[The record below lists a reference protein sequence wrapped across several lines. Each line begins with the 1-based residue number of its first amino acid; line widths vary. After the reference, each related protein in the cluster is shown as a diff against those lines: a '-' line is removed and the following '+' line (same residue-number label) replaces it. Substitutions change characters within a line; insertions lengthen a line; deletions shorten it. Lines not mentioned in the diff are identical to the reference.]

1 MIKIQNLTKKIDD
14 RFIFNSLNLEI
25 PSNKVTFVVGESG
38 IGKTTLIN
46 LIAGF
51 TKKDSGNIS
60 FFDEN
65 GSEIKKP
72 LVDVVFQ
79 DFNLIEK
86 ITSNDNILI
95 GNNVINKLLDKN
107 ALNQN
112 ANLMS
117 IKTEQL
123 EQKVNNLSGGE
134 RQRIAILRSLSR
146 DSSFILLDE
155 PTRNLD
161 IENAKIVFENL
172 ANISKNKTILVV
184 SHNLDLAKKYA
195 DKIVYMEKNKITEE
209 IFDKNSQNQSL
220 ISKDTAKN
228 SDLNYQKTAKNS
240 KLSKIKQ
247 EFKTGFLLTITDFKS
262 KLTSSIL
269 FLLLFLTSFFGTLLF
284 GVLNLNISS
293 TNLQNTIEY
302 QLDSVVITK
311 KPNGETST
319 FSTNEITKLQENN
332 PKIVKIVPIFTFPKV
347 TFTYDDKVEF
357 DSSVDYIDESDF
369 FKNRFIFDNKN
380 LVGRNIQNKDE
391 VIISKSLATKFNIEK
406 PNNQKISVS
415 SFRNTAVDL
424 KVVGISSLS
433 TLDRLNFS
441 FLHHKFFELAK
452 PVQRNNGPNENLD
465 NNKPEK
471 DNNKPEKID
480 PWVLKLYF
488 NIDDDLANNIEN
500 FAKNNKEFEI
510 QSSLGGITKSI
521 LNTQSFTNIVIGA
534 ILVLFIV
541 ILLIQTVFYAK
552 NLSDSKMKLIGILK
566 ALNAKTWQ
574 IFFYHWLNI
583 IIISLFILF
592 INSVVF
598 IPSMGK
604 IYTAIIGQDILLP
617 SLSQVGALL
626 IIIWLI
632 MFGSISVIYLI
643 ISWLSY
649 RKPVI
654 KLLKFEQF

>member
-14 RFIFNSLNLEI
+14 RFIFSSLNLEI
-25 PSNKVTFVVGESG
+25 PSSKVTFVVGESG

-79 DFNLIEK
+79 NFNLIEK

-172 ANISKNKTILVV
+172 ANIAKNKTILVV

-195 DKIVYMEKNKITEE
+195 DKIVYIEKNKITEE

-220 ISKDTAKN
+220 IAKN

-311 KPNGETST
+311 KSNAEIST
-319 FSTNEITKLQENN
+319 FSTDQITKIQENN
-332 PKIVKIVPIFTFPKV
+332 PKIVKIVPIFSFPKV
-347 TFTYDDKVEF
+347 TFTYGDKVEF

-369 FKNRFIFDNKN
+369 FKKRFIFDNKN

-391 VIISKSLATKFNIEK
+391 VIISKSLATKFNIEQ

-452 PVQRNNGPNENLD
+452 PVQKMNGPNENLD
-465 NNKPEK
+465 NNM
-471 DNNKPEKID
+471 PEKID

-488 NIDDDLANNIEN
+488 KIDDDLANNIEN

-534 ILVLFIV
+534 ILVLFVI

-617 SLSQVGALL
+617 SLNQVGALL

>member
-14 RFIFNSLNLEI
+14 RFIFSSLNLEI

-51 TKKDSGNIS
+51 TKKDSGKIS

-112 ANLMS
+112 TNLML

-172 ANISKNKTILVV
+172 TNIAKNKTILVV

-195 DKIVYMEKNKITEE
+195 DKIVYIEKNKITEE

-220 ISKDTAKN
+220 IAKNIAKN
-228 SDLNYQKTAKNS
+228 SDLKYKKTAKNS

-302 QLDSVVITK
+302 QLDSVVVTK
-311 KPNGETST
+311 KANGEIST
-319 FSTNEITKLQENN
+319 FSTDEITKLKEDN
-332 PKIVKIVPIFTFPKV
+332 PKIVKIVPFFNFPKL
-347 TFTYDDKVEF
+347 TFTYGDKTEF

-369 FKNRFIFDNKN
+369 FKNRFIFDNKT

-391 VIISKSLATKFNIEK
+391 VIISKSLATKFNIEE
-406 PNNQKISVS
+406 PNNQKISVP

-424 KVVGISSLS
+424 KVVGISNLA

-452 PVQRNNGPNENLD
+452 PVQKNNGSNENLD

-471 DNNKPEKID
+471 ID
-480 PWVLKLYF
+480 PWILKLYF

-500 FAKNNKEFEI
+500 FTKNNKEFEI
-510 QSSLGGITKSI
+510 QSSLGGISKTI

-534 ILVLFIV
+534 ILVLFII

-566 ALNAKTWQ
+566 ALSAKTWQ

-598 IPSMGK
+598 LPSMGK

-617 SLSQVGALL
+617 SLSQVGTLL

-632 MFGSISVIYLI
+632 MFASISVIYLI

>member
-14 RFIFNSLNLEI
+14 RFIFSSLNLEI

-195 DKIVYMEKNKITEE
+195 DKIVYIEKNKISEE
-209 IFDKNSQNQSL
+209 IFDKNGQNQPL
-220 ISKDTAKN
+220 IAKN

-293 TNLQNTIEY
+293 ANLQNTIEY

-311 KPNGETST
+311 KSNAETNT
-319 FSTNEITKLQENN
+319 FSTDEITKLQKDN
-332 PKIVKIVPIFTFPKV
+332 PKIVKIVPIFNFPKV
-347 TFTYDDKVEF
+347 TFTYGDKTEF

-369 FKNRFIFDNKN
+369 FKKRFIFDNKT

-452 PVQRNNGPNENLD
+452 PVQKNNGPNENLD

-604 IYTAIIGQDILLP
+604 IYTAIIGQNILLP

-632 MFGSISVIYLI
+632 MFASISVIYLI
-643 ISWLSY
+643 ISWISY

>member
-14 RFIFNSLNLEI
+14 RFIFSSLNLEI

-195 DKIVYMEKNKITEE
+195 DKIVYIEKNKISEE
-209 IFDKNSQNQSL
+209 IFDKNGQNQSL
-220 ISKDTAKN
+220 IAKDAAKN

-311 KPNGETST
+311 KSNAEINT
-319 FSTNEITKLQENN
+319 FSTDEITKIQENN
-332 PKIVKIVPIFTFPKV
+332 TKIVKIVPIFSFPKV
-347 TFTYDDKVEF
+347 TFTYGDKVEF

-369 FKNRFIFDNKN
+369 FKKRFIFDNKN

-391 VIISKSLATKFNIEK
+391 VIISKSLATKFNIEQ

-452 PVQRNNGPNENLD
+452 PVQKNNGPNENL
-465 NNKPEK
+465 

-534 ILVLFIV
+534 ILVLFII

-604 IYTAIIGQDILLP
+604 IYTAIIGQNILLP

-632 MFGSISVIYLI
+632 MFASISVIYLI

>member
-14 RFIFNSLNLEI
+14 RFIFSSLNLEI

-51 TKKDSGNIS
+51 TKKDGGNIS

-172 ANISKNKTILVV
+172 TNIAKNKTILVV

-195 DKIVYMEKNKITEE
+195 DKIVYIEKNKITEE
-209 IFDKNSQNQSL
+209 IFNKNSQNQSL
-220 ISKDTAKN
+220 IAKN
-228 SDLNYQKTAKNS
+228 SDLKFQKAAKNS

-293 TNLQNTIEY
+293 SNLQNTIEY
-302 QLDSVVITK
+302 QLDSVVVTK
-311 KPNGETST
+311 KSNAEINT
-319 FSTNEITKLQENN
+319 FSTNEITKLKEDN
-332 PKIVKIVPIFTFPKV
+332 PKIVKIVPIFNFPKL
-347 TFTYDDKVEF
+347 TFAFGDKTEF

-369 FKNRFIFDNKN
+369 FKNRFIFDNKT
-380 LVGRNIQNKDE
+380 LVGRNIQNNDE
-391 VIISKSLATKFNIEK
+391 IIISKSLATKFNIEK
-406 PNNQKISVS
+406 PNNQKISVL
-415 SFRNTAVDL
+415 SFRNTTVDL

-452 PVQRNNGPNENLD
+452 PVQRNNGSNENL
-465 NNKPEK
+465 

-510 QSSLGGITKSI
+510 QSFLGGITKSI

-534 ILVLFIV
+534 ILVLFII

-604 IYTAIIGQDILLP
+604 IYTAIIGQNILLP
-617 SLSQVGALL
+617 SLSQVGSLL

-632 MFGSISVIYLI
+632 MFASISVIYLI

>member
-14 RFIFNSLNLEI
+14 RFIFSSLNLEI
-25 PSNKVTFVVGESG
+25 PSNKVTFIVGESG

-51 TKKDSGNIS
+51 TKKDTGNIS

-172 ANISKNKTILVV
+172 TNIAKNKTILVV

-195 DKIVYMEKNKITEE
+195 DKIVYIEKNKITEE
-209 IFDKNSQNQSL
+209 IFNKNSQNQSL
-220 ISKDTAKN
+220 IAKN
-228 SDLNYQKTAKNS
+228 SDLKFQKAAKNS

-302 QLDSVVITK
+302 QLDSVVVTK
-311 KPNGETST
+311 KSNAEINT
-319 FSTNEITKLQENN
+319 FSTNEITKLKEDN
-332 PKIVKIVPIFTFPKV
+332 PKIVKIVPIFNFPKL
-347 TFTYDDKVEF
+347 TFTFGDKTEF

-369 FKNRFIFDNKN
+369 FKNRFIFDNKT
-380 LVGRNIQNKDE
+380 LVGRNIQNNDE
-391 VIISKSLATKFNIEK
+391 IIISKSLATKFNIEK
-406 PNNQKISVS
+406 PNNQKISVL
-415 SFRNTAVDL
+415 SFRNTTVDL

-452 PVQRNNGPNENLD
+452 PVQRNNGSNENL
-465 NNKPEK
+465 

-510 QSSLGGITKSI
+510 QSFLGGITKSI

-534 ILVLFIV
+534 ILVLFII

-604 IYTAIIGQDILLP
+604 IYTAIIGQNILLP
-617 SLSQVGALL
+617 SLSQVGSLL

-632 MFGSISVIYLI
+632 MFASISVIYLI

>member
-14 RFIFNSLNLEI
+14 RFIFSSLNLEI

-195 DKIVYMEKNKITEE
+195 DKIVYIEKNKITEE
-209 IFDKNSQNQSL
+209 IFDKNSQNQPL
-220 ISKDTAKN
+220 IAKN

-311 KPNGETST
+311 KSNAEIST
-319 FSTNEITKLQENN
+319 FSTDQITKLQEDN
-332 PKIVKIVPIFTFPKV
+332 PKIVKIVPIFNFPKV
-347 TFTYDDKVEF
+347 TFTYGDKTEF

-369 FKNRFIFDNKN
+369 FKKRFIFDNKT

-406 PNNQKISVS
+406 PNNQKISVL
-415 SFRNTAVDL
+415 SFRNTVVDL

-452 PVQRNNGPNENLD
+452 PVQKNNGPNENL
-465 NNKPEK
+465 

-521 LNTQSFTNIVIGA
+521 LNTQSFTNIVVGA
-534 ILVLFIV
+534 ILVLFVI

-604 IYTAIIGQDILLP
+604 IYTAIIGQNILLP

>member
-14 RFIFNSLNLEI
+14 RFIFSSLNLEI

-51 TKKDSGNIS
+51 TKKDTGNIS

-172 ANISKNKTILVV
+172 ANIAKNKTILVV

-195 DKIVYMEKNKITEE
+195 DKIVYIEKNKISEE
-209 IFDKNSQNQSL
+209 IFDKNGQNQSL
-220 ISKDTAKN
+220 ITKDTAKN
-228 SDLNYQKTAKNS
+228 SDLKHQNTAKNS

-311 KPNGETST
+311 KPNAEINT
-319 FSTNEITKLQENN
+319 FSTDEITKIQEKN
-332 PKIVKIVPIFTFPKV
+332 PKIVKIVPIFSLPKV
-347 TFTYDDKVEF
+347 TFTYGDKVEF
-357 DSSVDYIDESDF
+357 DSSVDYIDESNF

-391 VIISKSLATKFNIEK
+391 VIISKSLATKFNIEQ

-452 PVQRNNGPNENLD
+452 PVQKISGPNENL
-465 NNKPEK
+465 

-488 NIDDDLANNIEN
+488 NIDDDLATNIEN
-500 FAKNNKEFEI
+500 FAKNNKEFET

-534 ILVLFIV
+534 ILVLFVI

-632 MFGSISVIYLI
+632 MFTSISVIYLI

>member
-14 RFIFNSLNLEI
+14 RFIFSSLNLEI

-51 TKKDSGNIS
+51 TKKDTGNIS

-172 ANISKNKTILVV
+172 TNISKNKTILVV

-195 DKIVYMEKNKITEE
+195 DKIVYIEKNKITEE
-209 IFDKNSQNQSL
+209 IFDKNSQNQRL
-220 ISKDTAKN
+220 IAKN

-311 KPNGETST
+311 KSNAEINT
-319 FSTNEITKLQENN
+319 FSTNEITKLKEDN
-332 PKIVKIVPIFTFPKV
+332 PKIVKIVPIFSFPKV
-347 TFTYDDKVEF
+347 TFTYGDKVEF

-369 FKNRFIFDNKN
+369 FKKRFIFDNKT
-380 LVGRNIQNKDE
+380 LVGRNIQNKNE
-391 VIISKSLATKFNIEK
+391 IIISKSLATKFNIEK

-424 KVVGISSLS
+424 KVVGISSLA

-452 PVQRNNGPNENLD
+452 PVQKMSGPNENL
-465 NNKPEK
+465 

-488 NIDDDLANNIEN
+488 NIDDNLANNIEN

-632 MFGSISVIYLI
+632 MFVGISVIYLI
-643 ISWLSY
+643 ISWISY

>member
-14 RFIFNSLNLEI
+14 RFIFSSLNLEI
-25 PSNKVTFVVGESG
+25 PSSKVTFVVGESG

-172 ANISKNKTILVV
+172 ANIAKNKTILVV

-195 DKIVYMEKNKITEE
+195 DKIVYIEKNKITEE

-220 ISKDTAKN
+220 ISKN
-228 SDLNYQKTAKNS
+228 SDLKYQKTAKNS

-311 KPNGETST
+311 KSNAEINT
-319 FSTNEITKLQENN
+319 FSTNEITKLKEDN
-332 PKIVKIVPIFTFPKV
+332 PKIVKIVPIFSFPKV
-347 TFTYDDKVEF
+347 TFTYGDKVQF

-369 FKNRFIFDNKN
+369 FKNRFIFDNKT

-391 VIISKSLATKFNIEK
+391 VIISKSLATKFNIEQ

-452 PVQRNNGPNENLD
+452 PVQRNNGPNENL
-465 NNKPEK
+465 

-534 ILVLFIV
+534 ILVLFVI

-566 ALNAKTWQ
+566 ALNARTWQ

-617 SLSQVGALL
+617 SIGQIGALL

-632 MFGSISVIYLI
+632 MFASISVIYLI
-643 ISWLSY
+643 ISWISY

>member
-14 RFIFNSLNLEI
+14 RFIFSSLNLEI
-25 PSNKVTFVVGESG
+25 PSSKVTFVVGESG

-195 DKIVYMEKNKITEE
+195 DKIVYIEKNKITEE

-220 ISKDTAKN
+220 IAKN

-293 TNLQNTIEY
+293 ANLQNTIEY

-311 KPNGETST
+311 KSNAETNT
-319 FSTNEITKLQENN
+319 FSTDEITKLQKDN
-332 PKIVKIVPIFTFPKV
+332 PKIVKIVPIFNFPKV
-347 TFTYDDKVEF
+347 TFTYGDKTEF

-369 FKNRFIFDNKN
+369 FKKRFIFDNKT

-406 PNNQKISVS
+406 PNNQKISVL
-415 SFRNTAVDL
+415 SFRNTVVDL

-452 PVQRNNGPNENLD
+452 PVQKNSSPPNENL
-465 NNKPEK
+465 

-488 NIDDDLANNIEN
+488 NIDDDLATNIEN

-534 ILVLFIV
+534 ILVLFVI

-604 IYTAIIGQDILLP
+604 IYTAIIGQNILLP
-617 SLSQVGALL
+617 SLNQVGALL

>member
-14 RFIFNSLNLEI
+14 RFIFSSLNLEI
-25 PSNKVTFVVGESG
+25 PSNKVTSVVGESG

-172 ANISKNKTILVV
+172 ANIAKNKTILVV

-195 DKIVYMEKNKITEE
+195 DKIVYIEKNKISEE
-209 IFDKNSQNQSL
+209 IFDKNGQNQSL
-220 ISKDTAKN
+220 ITKDTAKN
-228 SDLNYQKTAKNS
+228 SDLKHQNTAKNS

-311 KPNGETST
+311 KPNAEINT
-319 FSTNEITKLQENN
+319 FSTDEITKIQEKN
-332 PKIVKIVPIFTFPKV
+332 PKIVKIVPIFSFPKV
-347 TFTYDDKVEF
+347 TFTYGDKVEF
-357 DSSVDYIDESDF
+357 DSSVDYIDESNF

-391 VIISKSLATKFNIEK
+391 VIISKSLATKFNIEQ

-452 PVQRNNGPNENLD
+452 PVQKISGPNENL
-465 NNKPEK
+465 

-534 ILVLFIV
+534 ILVLFVI

-598 IPSMGK
+598 LPSMGK

-632 MFGSISVIYLI
+632 MFASISVIYLI

>member
-14 RFIFNSLNLEI
+14 RFIFSSLNLEI

-51 TKKDSGNIS
+51 TKKDTGNIS

-95 GNNVINKLLDKN
+95 GNNLINKLLDKN

-172 ANISKNKTILVV
+172 ANIAKNKTILVV

-195 DKIVYMEKNKITEE
+195 DKIVYIEKNKITEE

-220 ISKDTAKN
+220 IAKN

-311 KPNGETST
+311 KSNAETNT
-319 FSTNEITKLQENN
+319 FSTDEITKIQEKN
-332 PKIVKIVPIFTFPKV
+332 PKIVKIVPIFNFPKV
-347 TFTYDDKVEF
+347 TFTYGDKVEF

-391 VIISKSLATKFNIEK
+391 VIISKSLATKFNIEQ

-452 PVQRNNGPNENLD
+452 PVQKNSGPPNENL
-465 NNKPEK
+465 

-500 FAKNNKEFEI
+500 FAKNNKEFEV

-534 ILVLFIV
+534 ILVLFVI

>member
-14 RFIFNSLNLEI
+14 RFIFSSLNLEI

-107 ALNQN
+107 SLNQN

-172 ANISKNKTILVV
+172 TNIAKNKTILVV

-195 DKIVYMEKNKITEE
+195 DKIVYIEKNKITEE
-209 IFDKNSQNQSL
+209 IFDKNSQNQPL
-220 ISKDTAKN
+220 ISKN
-228 SDLNYQKTAKNS
+228 SDLKYQKAAKNS

-269 FLLLFLTSFFGTLLF
+269 FILLFLTSFFGTLLF

-302 QLDSVVITK
+302 QLDSVVVSK
-311 KPNGETST
+311 KPNGKIST
-319 FSTNEITKLQENN
+319 FSADEITKLKEDN
-332 PKIVKIVPIFTFPKV
+332 PKIVKIVPFFNFPKV
-347 TFTYDDKVEF
+347 TFTYGDKTEF

-391 VIISKSLATKFNIEK
+391 IIISKSLATKFNIEE
-406 PNNQKISVS
+406 PNNQKISVT

-424 KVVGISSLS
+424 KVVGISNLA
-433 TLDRLNFS
+433 TLDSLNFS

-452 PVQRNNGPNENLD
+452 PVQKNSGQPNENLD
-465 NNKPEK
+465 N
-471 DNNKPEKID
+471 DKPEKID
-480 PWVLKLYF
+480 PWILKLYF

-500 FAKNNKEFEI
+500 FTKNNKEFEI
-510 QSSLGGITKSI
+510 QSSLGGISKSI

-534 ILVLFIV
+534 ILVLFII

-566 ALNAKTWQ
+566 ALSAKTWQ

-598 IPSMGK
+598 LPSMGK

-617 SLSQVGALL
+617 SLSQVGTLL

-632 MFGSISVIYLI
+632 MFASISVIYLI

-654 KLLKFEQF
+654 KLLKFDQF

>member
-14 RFIFNSLNLEI
+14 RFIFSSLNLEI
-25 PSNKVTFVVGESG
+25 PSSKVTFVVGESG

-172 ANISKNKTILVV
+172 TNIAQNKTILVV

-195 DKIVYMEKNKITEE
+195 DKIVYIEKNKITEE

-220 ISKDTAKN
+220 ITKN
-228 SDLNYQKTAKNS
+228 SDLKYQKTAKNS

-311 KPNGETST
+311 KSNAEINT
-319 FSTNEITKLQENN
+319 FSTNEITKLKEDN
-332 PKIVKIVPIFTFPKV
+332 PKIVKIVPIFSFPKV
-347 TFTYDDKVEF
+347 TFTYGDKVEF

-391 VIISKSLATKFNIEK
+391 VIISKSLATKFNIEQ

-415 SFRNTAVDL
+415 SFRNTVVDL
-424 KVVGISSLS
+424 KVVGISSLA

-452 PVQRNNGPNENLD
+452 PVQKNSGPPNENL
-465 NNKPEK
+465 

-500 FAKNNKEFEI
+500 FAKNNKEFEV

-534 ILVLFIV
+534 ILVLFII

>member
-220 ISKDTAKN
+220 ISKN
-228 SDLNYQKTAKNS
+228 SDLNYQKTDKNS

-311 KPNGETST
+311 KSNAEINT
-319 FSTNEITKLQENN
+319 FSTNEITKIQENN
-332 PKIVKIVPIFTFPKV
+332 PKIVKIVPIFSFPKV
-347 TFTYDDKVEF
+347 TFTYGDKVEF
-357 DSSVDYIDESDF
+357 DSSVDYIDESVF

-452 PVQRNNGPNENLD
+452 PVQKNNGPNENL
-465 NNKPEK
+465 

-488 NIDDDLANNIEN
+488 NIDDNLANNIEN
-500 FAKNNKEFEI
+500 FAKNNKEFEV

-534 ILVLFIV
+534 ILVLFVI

>member
-14 RFIFNSLNLEI
+14 RFIFSSLNLEI

-51 TKKDSGNIS
+51 TKKDGGNIS

-172 ANISKNKTILVV
+172 TNIAKNKTILVV

-195 DKIVYMEKNKITEE
+195 DKIVYIEKNKITEE
-209 IFDKNSQNQSL
+209 IFNKNSQNQSL
-220 ISKDTAKN
+220 IAKN
-228 SDLNYQKTAKNS
+228 SDLKFQKAAKNS

-302 QLDSVVITK
+302 QLDSVVVTK
-311 KPNGETST
+311 KSNAEINT
-319 FSTNEITKLQENN
+319 FSTNEITKLKEDN
-332 PKIVKIVPIFTFPKV
+332 PKIVKIVPIFNFPKL
-347 TFTYDDKVEF
+347 TFTFGDKTEF

-369 FKNRFIFDNKN
+369 FKNRFIFDNKT
-380 LVGRNIQNKDE
+380 LVGRNIQNNDE
-391 VIISKSLATKFNIEK
+391 IIISKSLATKFNIEK
-406 PNNQKISVS
+406 PNNQKISVL
-415 SFRNTAVDL
+415 SFRNTTVDL

-452 PVQRNNGPNENLD
+452 PVQRNNGSNENL
-465 NNKPEK
+465 

-510 QSSLGGITKSI
+510 QSFLGGITKSI

-534 ILVLFIV
+534 ILVLFII

-604 IYTAIIGQDILLP
+604 IYTAIIGQNILLP
-617 SLSQVGALL
+617 SLSQVGSLL

-632 MFGSISVIYLI
+632 MFASISVIYLI

>member
-1 MIKIQNLTKKIDD
+1 MIKIQNLTKKIDN
-14 RFIFNSLNLEI
+14 RFIFSSLNLEI
-25 PSNKVTFVVGESG
+25 PSNKVTFVVGQSG

-51 TKKDSGNIS
+51 TKKDSGKIS

-65 GSEIKKP
+65 GSEIRKP

-107 ALNQN
+107 ALSQN

-146 DSSFILLDE
+146 DCGFILLDE

-172 ANISKNKTILVV
+172 TNIAKNKTILVV

-195 DKIVYMEKNKITEE
+195 DKIVYIEKNKITEE
-209 IFDKNSQNQSL
+209 IFAKNSQNQPL
-220 ISKDTAKN
+220 IAKNIAKN
-228 SDLNYQKTAKNS
+228 SDLKYQKTAKNS
-240 KLSKIKQ
+240 KLAKIKQ

-262 KLTSSIL
+262 KFTSSIL
-269 FLLLFLTSFFGTLLF
+269 FLMLFLTSFFGTLLF
-284 GVLNLNISS
+284 GVLNLNINS
-293 TNLQNTIEY
+293 TNLQKTIEY
-302 QLDSVVITK
+302 QLDSVVINK
-311 KPNGETST
+311 KPNGKIGT
-319 FSTNEITKLQENN
+319 FSTDEITKLKENN
-332 PKIVKIVPIFTFPKV
+332 PKIVKIVPFFNFPKV
-347 TFTYDDKVEF
+347 TFSYGDKIEF

-369 FKNRFIFDNKN
+369 FKNRFIFENKN

-391 VIISKSLATKFNIEK
+391 IIISKSLATKFNIKE
-406 PNNQKISVS
+406 PSNQKITVS
-415 SFRNTAVDL
+415 TLRKTVVDL
-424 KVVGISSLS
+424 KVVGISSLT
-433 TLDRLNFS
+433 TLNRLNFS
-441 FLHHKFFELAK
+441 FLHHKFNELGK
-452 PVQRNNGPNENLD
+452 PVQKKNGTNENL
-465 NNKPEK
+465 N
-471 DNNKPEKID
+471 NNKPEKID
-480 PWVLKLYF
+480 PSILKLYF

-510 QSSLGGITKSI
+510 QSALGGISKSI

-534 ILVLFIV
+534 ILVLFII

-566 ALNAKTWQ
+566 ALSAKTWQ

-604 IYTAIIGQDILLP
+604 IYTSIMGQDILLP
-617 SLSQVGALL
+617 SLTQVGNLL

-632 MFGSISVIYLI
+632 MFVSISVIYLI
-643 ISWLSY
+643 ISWISY

>member
-14 RFIFNSLNLEI
+14 RFIFSSLNLEI
-25 PSNKVTFVVGESG
+25 PSSKVTFVVGESG

-195 DKIVYMEKNKITEE
+195 DKIVYIEKNKISEE
-209 IFDKNSQNQSL
+209 IFDKNGQNQSL
-220 ISKDTAKN
+220 ITKDTAKN
-228 SDLNYQKTAKNS
+228 SDLKYQKTAKNS

-293 TNLQNTIEY
+293 ANLQNTIEY

-311 KPNGETST
+311 KSNAETNT
-319 FSTNEITKLQENN
+319 FSTDQITKLQENN
-332 PKIVKIVPIFTFPKV
+332 PKIVKIVPIFSFPKV
-347 TFTYDDKVEF
+347 TFTYGDKVEF

-369 FKNRFIFDNKN
+369 FKKRFIFDNKN

-391 VIISKSLATKFNIEK
+391 VIISKSLATKFNIEQ
-406 PNNQKISVS
+406 PNNQKISVT

-452 PVQRNNGPNENLD
+452 PVQKNNRPNENL
-465 NNKPEK
+465 

-488 NIDDDLANNIEN
+488 KIDDDLATNIER

>member
-14 RFIFNSLNLEI
+14 RFIFSSLNLEI

-51 TKKDSGNIS
+51 TKKDGGNIS

-172 ANISKNKTILVV
+172 TNIAKNKTILVV

-195 DKIVYMEKNKITEE
+195 DKIVYIEKNKITEE
-209 IFDKNSQNQSL
+209 IFNKNSQNQSL
-220 ISKDTAKN
+220 IAKN
-228 SDLNYQKTAKNS
+228 SDLKFQKAAKNS

-293 TNLQNTIEY
+293 SNLQNTIEY
-302 QLDSVVITK
+302 QLDSVVATK
-311 KPNGETST
+311 KSNAEINT
-319 FSTNEITKLQENN
+319 FSTNEITKLKEDN
-332 PKIVKIVPIFTFPKV
+332 PKIVKIVPIFNFPKL
-347 TFTYDDKVEF
+347 TFAFGDKTEF

-369 FKNRFIFDNKN
+369 FKNRFIFDNKT
-380 LVGRNIQNKDE
+380 LVGRNIQNNDE
-391 VIISKSLATKFNIEK
+391 IIISKSLATKFNIEK
-406 PNNQKISVS
+406 PNNQKISVL
-415 SFRNTAVDL
+415 SFRNTTVDL

-452 PVQRNNGPNENLD
+452 PVQRNNGSNENL
-465 NNKPEK
+465 

-510 QSSLGGITKSI
+510 QSFLGGITKSI

-534 ILVLFIV
+534 ILVLFII

-604 IYTAIIGQDILLP
+604 IYTAIIGQNILLP
-617 SLSQVGALL
+617 SLSQVGSLL

-632 MFGSISVIYLI
+632 MFASISVIYLI

>member
-14 RFIFNSLNLEI
+14 RFIFSSLNLEI

-195 DKIVYMEKNKITEE
+195 DKIVYIEKNKITEE

-220 ISKDTAKN
+220 IAKN
-228 SDLNYQKTAKNS
+228 SDLKYEKTAKNS

-311 KPNGETST
+311 KSNAEINT
-319 FSTNEITKLQENN
+319 FSTNEITKLQEDN

-347 TFTYDDKVEF
+347 TFTYGDKVEF

-369 FKNRFIFDNKN
+369 FKKRFIFDNKN

-391 VIISKSLATKFNIEK
+391 VIISKSLATKFNIEQ
-406 PNNQKISVS
+406 PNNQKISVT

-424 KVVGISSLS
+424 KVVGISSLA

-452 PVQRNNGPNENLD
+452 PVQRNNGPNENL
-465 NNKPEK
+465 

-534 ILVLFIV
+534 ILVLFII

-604 IYTAIIGQDILLP
+604 IYTAIIGQNILLP

>member
-1 MIKIQNLTKKIDD
+1 MIKIQNLTKKIDN
-14 RFIFNSLNLEI
+14 RFIFSSLNLEI
-25 PSNKVTFVVGESG
+25 PSNKVTFVVGQSG

-51 TKKDSGNIS
+51 TKKDSGKIT

-107 ALNQN
+107 ALSQN

-146 DSSFILLDE
+146 DCGFILLDE

-172 ANISKNKTILVV
+172 TNIAKNKTILVV

-195 DKIVYMEKNKITEE
+195 DKIVYIEKNKITEE
-209 IFDKNSQNQSL
+209 IFAKNSQNQPL
-220 ISKDTAKN
+220 IAKNIAKN
-228 SDLNYQKTAKNS
+228 SDLKYQKTAKNS

-262 KLTSSIL
+262 KFTSSIL
-269 FLLLFLTSFFGTLLF
+269 FLMLFLTSFFGTLLF
-284 GVLNLNISS
+284 GVLNLNINS
-293 TNLQNTIEY
+293 TNLQKTIEY
-302 QLDSVVITK
+302 QLDSVVINK
-311 KPNGETST
+311 KPNGKIGT
-319 FSTNEITKLQENN
+319 FSTDEITKLKENN
-332 PKIVKIVPIFTFPKV
+332 PKIVKIVPFFNFPKV
-347 TFTYDDKVEF
+347 TFSYGDKIEF

-369 FKNRFIFDNKN
+369 FKDRFIFENKN

-391 VIISKSLATKFNIEK
+391 IIISKSLATKFNIKE
-406 PNNQKISVS
+406 PSNQKITVS
-415 SFRNTAVDL
+415 TLRKTVVDL
-424 KVVGISSLS
+424 KVVGISSLT
-433 TLDRLNFS
+433 TLNRLNFS
-441 FLHHKFFELAK
+441 FLHHKFNELGK
-452 PVQRNNGPNENLD
+452 PVQKKNGTNENL
-465 NNKPEK
+465 N
-471 DNNKPEKID
+471 NNKPEKIE
-480 PWVLKLYF
+480 PSILKLYF
-488 NIDDDLANNIEN
+488 NIDDDLAINIEN

-510 QSSLGGITKSI
+510 QSALGGISKSI

-534 ILVLFIV
+534 ILVLFII

-566 ALNAKTWQ
+566 ALSAKTWQ

-604 IYTAIIGQDILLP
+604 IYTSIMGQDILLP
-617 SLSQVGALL
+617 SLTQVGNLL

-632 MFGSISVIYLI
+632 MFVSISVIYLI
-643 ISWLSY
+643 ISWISY

>member
-14 RFIFNSLNLEI
+14 RFIFSSLNLEI

-172 ANISKNKTILVV
+172 TNIAKNKTILVV

-195 DKIVYMEKNKITEE
+195 NKIVYIEKNKISEE

-220 ISKDTAKN
+220 IAKN
-228 SDLNYQKTAKNS
+228 SDLKFQKAAKNS

-302 QLDSVVITK
+302 QLDSVVVTK
-311 KPNGETST
+311 KPNEKTST
-319 FSTNEITKLQENN
+319 FSTNEITKLQEDN
-332 PKIVKIVPIFTFPKV
+332 PKIVKIVPFFYLPKLN
-347 TFTYDDKVEF
+347 FTYGDKAEF
-357 DSSVDYIDESDF
+357 ESSVDYIDESDF
-369 FKNRFIFDNKN
+369 FKNRFIFDNKT

-391 VIISKSLATKFNIEK
+391 IIISKSLATKFNIEK

-415 SFRNTAVDL
+415 SFRNTVVDL

-452 PVQRNNGPNENLD
+452 PVQKNNSPPNENLD
-465 NNKPEK
+465 NNKS
-471 DNNKPEKID
+471 EKID
-480 PWVLKLYF
+480 PWILKLYF

-534 ILVLFIV
+534 ILVLFII

-643 ISWLSY
+643 ISWISY

>member
-566 ALNAKTWQ
+566 ALNARTWQ

-617 SLSQVGALL
+617 SLSQVGSLL

-632 MFGSISVIYLI
+632 MFASISVIYLI

>member
-1 MIKIQNLTKKIDD
+1 M
-14 RFIFNSLNLEI
+14 
-25 PSNKVTFVVGESG
+25 
-38 IGKTTLIN
+38 
-46 LIAGF
+46 
-51 TKKDSGNIS
+51 
-60 FFDEN
+60 
-65 GSEIKKP
+65 
-72 LVDVVFQ
+72 VDVVFQ

-172 ANISKNKTILVV
+172 TNIAKNKTILVV

-195 DKIVYMEKNKITEE
+195 DKIVYIEKNKISEE
-209 IFDKNSQNQSL
+209 IFDKNSQNQPL
-220 ISKDTAKN
+220 ITKDTAKN
-228 SDLNYQKTAKNS
+228 SDLKHKKTAKNS

-311 KPNGETST
+311 KSNAEINT
-319 FSTNEITKLQENN
+319 FSTNEITKLQEDN

-347 TFTYDDKVEF
+347 TFTYGDKVEF

-415 SFRNTAVDL
+415 SFRNTVVDL

-452 PVQRNNGPNENLD
+452 PVQKNSGPPNENL
-465 NNKPEK
+465 

-488 NIDDDLANNIEN
+488 NIDDNLANNIEN
-500 FAKNNKEFEI
+500 FAKNNKEFEV

>member
-1 MIKIQNLTKKIDD
+1 MPALQKKI
-14 RFIFNSLNLEI
+14 LE
-25 PSNKVTFVVGESG
+25 TF
-38 IGKTTLIN
+38 L
-46 LIAGF
+46 
-51 TKKDSGNIS
+51 

-172 ANISKNKTILVV
+172 TNISKNKTILVV

-195 DKIVYMEKNKITEE
+195 DKIVYIEKNKITEE
-209 IFDKNSQNQSL
+209 IFDKNSQNQRL
-220 ISKDTAKN
+220 IAKN

-311 KPNGETST
+311 KSNAEINT
-319 FSTNEITKLQENN
+319 FSTNEITKLKEDN
-332 PKIVKIVPIFTFPKV
+332 PKIVKIVPIFSFPKV
-347 TFTYDDKVEF
+347 TFTYGDKVEF

-369 FKNRFIFDNKN
+369 FKKRFIFDNKT
-380 LVGRNIQNKDE
+380 LVGRNIQNKNE
-391 VIISKSLATKFNIEK
+391 IIISKSLATKFNIEK

-424 KVVGISSLS
+424 KVVGISSLA

-452 PVQRNNGPNENLD
+452 PVQKMSGPNENL
-465 NNKPEK
+465 

-488 NIDDDLANNIEN
+488 NIDDNLANNIEN

-632 MFGSISVIYLI
+632 MFVGISVIYLI
-643 ISWLSY
+643 ISWISY

>member
-14 RFIFNSLNLEI
+14 RFIFSSLNLEI
-25 PSNKVTFVVGESG
+25 PSSKVTFVVGESG

-195 DKIVYMEKNKITEE
+195 DKIVYIEKNKISEE
-209 IFDKNSQNQSL
+209 IFDKNSQNQPL
-220 ISKDTAKN
+220 ISKNTAKN

-311 KPNGETST
+311 KSNAETNT
-319 FSTNEITKLQENN
+319 FSTDEITKLQKDN
-332 PKIVKIVPIFTFPKV
+332 PKIVKIVPIFNFPKV
-347 TFTYDDKVEF
+347 TFTYGDKTEF

-369 FKNRFIFDNKN
+369 FKKRFIFDNKT

-406 PNNQKISVS
+406 PNNQKISVL
-415 SFRNTAVDL
+415 SFRNTVVDL

-452 PVQRNNGPNENLD
+452 PVQKNSSPPNENL
-465 NNKPEK
+465 

-534 ILVLFIV
+534 ILVLFII

-604 IYTAIIGQDILLP
+604 IYTAIIGQNILLP

-632 MFGSISVIYLI
+632 MFASISVIYLI